1 MKKFD
6 ELADRAVENYGVVTS
21 AEATAMGI
29 ALKDVI
35 EWVHSG
41 RLEKVGRGVFR
52 LCRYPYNA
60 LCHYA
65 EAVALVGKGA
75 WLYGESVLALH
86 NLAQVNPPCTFVAT
100 TKRVRRTLPGWIK
113 IVPRPDETGKD
124 DYEGIPCQ
132 NLADVLIESKE
143 HIMRD
148 RLVQAI
154 QEARGRGL
162 LSIEDNRRIKE
173 SFGI

>member
-6 ELADRAVENYGVVTS
+6 ELADRAVENYGIVTS
-21 AEATAMGI
+21 SEATAMGI
-29 ALKDVI
+29 ALKDVV

-52 LCRYPYNA
+52 LCRYPYND

-86 NLAQVNPPCTFVAT
+86 NLAMVNPLYTFVAT
-100 TKRVRRTLPGWIK
+100 TKRVRRALPEWIK

-132 NLADVLIESKE
+132 NLADVLVDSKK

-154 QEARGRGL
+154 QEARGKGL
-162 LSIEDNRRIKE
+162 LSIEDNKRIKK